1 MIIFHDLRMTGH
13 CRSSCRHVNGAST
26 RNATVQR
33 QNVRATGGASK
44 RSARPITK
52 LPAQQ
57 KTAAARIAYAE
68 TFDACFAEEGTV
80 MDGRISRM
88 RVGRSALRPDSRHAR
103 GASDE

>member
-1 MIIFHDLRMTGH
+1 MMIFQERRMTGH
-13 CRSSCRHVNGAST
+13 CKRSCRQVNGAST

-80 MDGRISRM
+80 MDGRISPT
-88 RVGRSALRPDSRHAR
+88 RVGRCALRPDSRHAR
-103 GASDE
+103 GAWD